1 MTYEQ
6 DEKQAVRKGCIV
18 RMNAVVAKVK
28 LAPSTIYELQASIP
42 PKFPKSFKI
51 VEGGRASG
59 WLESEIDAWV
69 DLRSKGGSHE

>member
-1 MTYEQ
+1 MTIELSNNEQ
-6 DEKQAVRKGCIV
+6 MRPERII
-18 RMNAVVAKVK
+18 RMNAVVAKVQ